1 MEYELLARYE
11 RQFDERYVRPTSA
24 TLKRMAK
31 MRYDYEMF
39 GPYRDE
45 EDDCEA

>member
-11 RQFDERYVRPTSA
+11 RQFDERYVRPTPG
-24 TLKRMAK
+24 TLRRMAM

-39 GPYRDE
+39 GVQE
-45 EDDCEA
+45 EDEWYE